1 MDTFRRLDKDNS
13 GKLSR
18 DEFVLGMEKMGLTS
32 DQGHQLFKM
41 VDKDRSGEVELS
53 ELLAMRDAVAK
64 RERAKRLEDDDEAGE
79 VVDGTLLQMLRNYV
93 LGFVWQTPPPLVP
106 HDPERT
112 LQRAQRAGD
121 SAADVFKDGPLVVP
135 LSGHIKEV
143 EKAIAFRINRMFT
156 EVEAL
161 AATVQLAAIKD
172 QEVALTMRDEC
183 KRHADALARYRSF
196 LDQTWA
202 ALDGVKMRLA
212 PLVEDEPGEGDWVHF
227 GPANGAYQRVHGATA
242 ELIVWVLC
250 FQIALPSAFF
260 LVKLGADWQD
270 EDSSYIDAAAGRGA
284 LVLAFTWLRNAV
296 ASLHWPEFLGG
307 RRLNVCTGDGCTD
320 DWELDSVDEETE
332 HELGYAAGACAIG
345 IAVVLVLW
353 LLRLMDKIL
362 RSNLYLPGFAY
373 LLTDPFTLL
382 PMVTQVCRS
391 WIIFHVYGSL
401 LSSGATGIHAAALI
415 ASKQICVNLLLQGY
429 ILLDVARVK
438 APFARMLFALN
449 FVGATLSDI
458 YLRKPGSSTTLEME
472 QVPPTGTAADGY
484 FGDTA
489 QAALYAIDMATL
501 VLMLKGIF
509 KTFVRPHH
517 CSFIALSQQLPEAM
531 FQGTREWNQK
541 LLKGQRRAEAME
553 VACVPKC
560 CRKSGEKFKL
570 PPSRRSVRG
579 SARHLD
585 MM

>member
-1 MDTFRRLDKDNS
+1 MLPAILAEAIFLKLHLLMDTFRRLDKDNS

-64 RERAKRLEDDDEAGE
+64 RERAKRLEDDDEVGE

-112 LQRAQRAGD
+112 LQRAERSGD

-212 PLVEDEPGEGDWVHF
+212 PLVEDAPGEGDWVHF
-227 GPANGAYQRVHGATA
+227 GPVSRATALPPARRPAEAASECMYNWRGSGDRVGRPRLHRPARRRRGAPGGRDVGHRPHRRALGPRRHLRRQQVHGRGHRRLHPRHRDPDLAHRLWRA
-242 ELIVWVLC
+242 RAGRLVGGLPDGRRERVRLVVHLRGRDRLEHRLVLRPRHALRVDQCWRGVWRR
-250 FQIALPSAFF
+250 QE
-260 LVKLGADWQD
+260 GGGG
-270 EDSSYIDAAAGRGA
+270 DSSGA
-284 LVLAFTWLRNAV
+284 LVLGLR
-296 ASLHWPEFLGG
+296 LEFGDRRRHRVG
-307 RRLNVCTGDGCTD
+307 RRRRQPPRHQPSGD
-320 DWELDSVDEETE
+320 
-332 HELGYAAGACAIG
+332 
-345 IAVVLVLW
+345 
-353 LLRLMDKIL
+353 
-362 RSNLYLPGFAY
+362 F
-373 LLTDPFTLL
+373 
-382 PMVTQVCRS
+382 
-391 WIIFHVYGSL
+391 
-401 LSSGATGIHAAALI
+401 
-415 ASKQICVNLLLQGY
+415 
-429 ILLDVARVK
+429 DVARR
-438 APFARMLFALN
+438 PRRRL
-449 FVGATLSDI
+449 
-458 YLRKPGSSTTLEME
+458 LR
-472 QVPPTGTAADGY
+472 
-484 FGDTA
+484 
-489 QAALYAIDMATL
+489 
-501 VLMLKGIF
+501 
-509 KTFVRPHH
+509 
-517 CSFIALSQQLPEAM
+517 
-531 FQGTREWNQK
+531 
-541 LLKGQRRAEAME
+541 
-553 VACVPKC
+553 
-560 CRKSGEKFKL
+560 
-570 PPSRRSVRG
+570 
-579 SARHLD
+579 
-585 MM
+585 